1 MKISIVYFGIA
12 LVSFLSNVHA
22 SGSEFSFHINY
33 NDVAQSYDRSPLNVA
48 ISQGDIETV
57 NRFINYGADLNK
69 IVNGMSPLM
78 TAARYNKVEIIK
90 LLISKGAVLSIEN
103 KRGYTAL
110 KYAEVSKAKE
120 AVVLLKSILEK

>member
-1 MKISIVYFGIA
+1 MKKSIVYFGIA
-12 LVSFLSNVHA
+12 LVSFLSIAHA
-22 SGSEFSFHINY
+22 SGSEFSINSNY
-33 NDVAQSYDRSPLNVA
+33 NDVAQTYDRSPLNVA

-120 AVVLLKSILEK
+120 AMVLLKSIFEK

>member
-1 MKISIVYFGIA
+1 MKKSIVYFGIA
-12 LVSFLSNVHA
+12 LVSFLSIAHA
-22 SGSEFSFHINY
+22 SGSKFSFHSNY

-69 IVNGMSPLM
+69 IENGMSPLM